1 MHAIN
6 KRQYHSVFRVTNE
19 ESYFTIREQHE
30 VFNQLIGI
38 FHAFDEYANRLSFF
52 IELKL
57 HFFRIEIDTS
67 RGISFCSKFFCEHI
81 EVKNFICEV
90 SAFSFNSFLRF
101 FVSESSVGMNNGAS
115 EPTIQH
121 ISIVVHFENSTEAQL
136 VFIRTKRAKEV

>member
-6 KRQYHSVFRVTNE
+6 KRQYHSVFRMTNE
-19 ESYFTIREQHE
+19 VGNLSIRKQHE

-38 FHAFDEYANRLSFF
+38 FHSLDENTNRFSFF

-67 RGISFCSKFFCEHI
+67 RGISFCSKFFREHI

-90 SAFSFNSFLRF
+90 STFSFNAFLRF
-101 FVSESSVGMNNGAS
+101 FVSESSVGMNDGAS
-115 EPTIQH
+115 EPTVQY
-121 ISIVVHFENSTEAQL
+121 ISVVVHFKHSTEAQL